1 MSKTISYDI
10 ENNSNEEDY
19 SDNEEQIIEEVV
31 ETDVKVP
38 KKRGRK
44 PKVKDETVKVL
55 KKRGR
60 KPKEKIYT
68 IKDVNKAYFDDNKN
82 ETLILH
88 LPIKKADVN
97 NEEPKPMIND
107 NLHFFDFDDNEKNE
121 LNEINNNADNIK
133 INLININDKE
143 EDKNTKLEHH
153 KVNNVLYEFI
163 SSNIDKEWPV
173 KTSTY
178 CWWCCHPFDN
188 TPCALPENYV
198 KNKFYVYGCFCSFN
212 CATSYNFSINDN
224 EMWERYSLLN
234 LLYSKIYNTKFIKI
248 NMSPPRETLRI
259 FGGYMS
265 IEEFRENSIKNDK
278 NYRVV
283 KPPLISIIPKIEE
296 TNYNIN
302 RNKITYIPLN
312 KELVE
317 KAENTMKLKRE
328 KPIVNPNYTLQTF
341 MDLKKI

>member
-1 MSKTISYDI
+1 MKDTVLNNPEEIV
-10 ENNSNEEDY
+10 ENSSEETK
-19 SDNEEQIIEEVV
+19 I
-31 ETDVKVP
+31 P

-44 PKVKDETVKVL
+44 PKIKEESVKVL

-68 IKDVNKAYFDDNKN
+68 IKDVNKAYFDESKN

-88 LPIKKADVN
+88 LPIKKIDSDN
-97 NEEPKPMIND
+97 DEPKPIINND
-107 NLHFFDFDDNEKNE
+107 LHFFNFDDEEKIEENKNNKISVINTEIDNEKNNKM
-121 LNEINNNADNIK
+121 LF
-133 INLININDKE
+133 
-143 EDKNTKLEHH
+143 H
-153 KVNNVLYEFI
+153 KVNNILYEFI
-163 SSNIDKEWPV
+163 SSNVDKEWPK

-178 CWWCCHPFDN
+178 CWWCCHSFDN
-188 TPCALPENYV
+188 TPCALPESYI
-198 KNKFYVYGCFCSFN
+198 KNKFYVYGCFCNFN
-212 CATSYNFSINDN
+212 CATSYNFSLNDN

-234 LLYSKIYNTKFIKI
+234 LLYSKIYETKFVKI
-248 NMSPPRETLRI
+248 NMAPPRETLRI

-265 IEEFRENSIKNDK
+265 IEEFREHSYKNDK
-278 NYRVV
+278 NFKVI

-296 TNYNIN
+296 NNYNLN
-302 RNKITYIPLN
+302 KNKITFIPLN